1 MSRALNTVRTS
12 MAALRTELRDPELWC
27 LGIIGTLIWLAP

>member
-1 MSRALNTVRTS
+1 MSRAMETVRTG

-27 LGIIGTLIWLAP
+27 LCIIGTLLCLAP